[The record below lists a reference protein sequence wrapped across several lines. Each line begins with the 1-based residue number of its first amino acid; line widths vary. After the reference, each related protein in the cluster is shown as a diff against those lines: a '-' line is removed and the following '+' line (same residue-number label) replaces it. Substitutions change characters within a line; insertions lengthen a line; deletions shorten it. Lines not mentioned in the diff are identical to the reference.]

1 MLLAE
6 RVQTTLLARST
17 DEALR
22 LSEQRHIPRMNEAI
36 VVPATTTVSFDP
48 ESALSGCDAVILAVP
63 SQTMRSNVRPI
74 ASLLRQAPIVMSA
87 AKGLE
92 TETCMRMSQIISQ
105 ELGDDGNAAVAVLTG
120 PNLAPEIARGLPAMS
135 VVASESVLIAE
146 SARTLLM
153 TDRFHVYSQS
163 DVVGVEMGGALKNI
177 IALGAG
183 ICDGSAYGENIKAA
197 FVTRGLAEITR
208 LGVAA
213 GANPLTFSGLA
224 GLGDL
229 WATCN
234 SRFSRNRQFGEALAQ
249 GVPVEQALAQSR
261 HVIEGVPTTKAAR
274 ILAGRL
280 HVEMPIVEQAY
291 RVLFEDLD
299 VATALSELMI
309 RDAKHELAGLI
320 PEPI

>member
-1 MLLAE
+1 MVLAD
-6 RVQTTLLARST
+6 RVQTTLLTRSA
-17 DEALR
+17 DEAR
-22 LSEQRHIPRMNEAI
+22 MLSEQRHISRMNEAI
-36 VVPATTTVSFDP
+36 VVPPTTTITADAEF
-48 ESALSGCDAVILAVP
+48 AISGCDAVILAVP
-63 SQTMRSNVRPI
+63 SQTMRNNVRPI
-74 ASLLRQAPIVMSA
+74 ASLLRKAPIVMSA

-92 TETCMRMSQIISQ
+92 TDTCLRMSQVIHE
-105 ELGDDGNAAVAVLTG
+105 ELGDEGNAAITVLTG
-120 PNLAPEIARGLPAMS
+120 PNLAPEIARGLPAMT
-135 VVASESVLIAE
+135 VVASDSVSIAE
-146 SARTLLM
+146 SARSLLM
-153 TDRFHVYSQS
+153 TDRFRVYSQS
-163 DVVGVEMGGALKNI
+163 DVVGVEMAGALKNI

-183 ICDGSAYGENIKAA
+183 ICDGSGYGDNTKAA

-208 LGVAA
+208 LGVAS

-249 GVPVEQALAQSR
+249 GVPVDQALAQSR
-261 HVIEGVPTTKAAR
+261 QVVEGVPTTKAAR
-274 ILAGRL
+274 ILASRL
-280 HVEMPIVEQAY
+280 EVEMPIVEQAY
-291 RVLFEDLD
+291 RVLFEGLD